1 MVYNISYKTL
11 IGAKPLHI
19 RFDKIHGFMRVIQ
32 YYLKLENIV
41 PFSTGLHFL
50 YEEKVVLHMLFL
62 IIKKSK
68 LIPLILSL
76 WKNVDISCLRHV
88 KSILNKDQNQYCFNI
103 FLETGS
109 YQLSKNN
116 DS

>member
-1 MVYNISYKTL
+1 M
-11 IGAKPLHI
+11 
-19 RFDKIHGFMRVIQ
+19 
-32 YYLKLENIV
+32 KLENIV
-41 PFSTGLHFL
+41 PFSTGLDFL
-50 YEEKVVLHMLFL
+50 YEKKVVLHMLFL

-76 WKNVDISCLRHV
+76 WKKRWYFIILRHV
-88 KSILNKDQNQYCFNI
+88 KSILNIDQNQYCFNI

-116 DS
+116 DL